1 MGKSTEMDV
10 KVKFGLKS
18 FITVVAILLAVLIF
32 VGVLTFVIPAGEYAR
47 IVKVEHRTGIG
58 SHLIESAGQGR
69 HST

>member
-32 VGVLTFVIPAGEYAR
+32 VFGGGCALSVDLLVIQQF
-47 IVKVEHRTGIG
+47 
-58 SHLIESAGQGR
+58 L
-69 HST
+69 